1 MVANRKLRDK
11 DWEIESLKRDLSFR
25 DNTIEKIRSEKVALE
40 LELNTLRDEM
50 STQVLQAP
58 VVESAIDET
67 EFYMLQDQVTQWE
80 SDYNLIVDERDN
92 LLNDLAVL
100 QSKVSGL
107 ESDVDKYKRQAQSS
121 GKNETQI
128 ISKYEVQVCKH

>member
-128 ISKYEVQVCKH
+128 ISKYEVQVCKN